1 MLSCYVLQEV
11 PLPLNSNIGCFEMK
25 RSRER
30 RSGKTWLNSNIGCFE
45 ILHMSP
51 PLLRLCELNSN
62 IGCFEIYCRQFVAVD
77 IIG

>member
-45 ILHMSP
+45 MFTNKLTLSGA
-51 PLLRLCELNSN
+51 N
-62 IGCFEIYCRQFVAVD
+62 G
-77 IIG
+77 

>member
-45 ILHMSP
+45 I
-51 PLLRLCELNSN
+51 
-62 IGCFEIYCRQFVAVD
+62 YCRQFVAVD

>member
-45 ILHMSP
+45 I
-51 PLLRLCELNSN
+51 
-62 IGCFEIYCRQFVAVD
+62 FVFADFQFQTRVKQ
-77 IIG
+77 

>member
-45 ILHMSP
+45 MNNKIWSADRILW
-51 PLLRLCELNSN
+51 LNSN
-62 IGCFEIYCRQFVAVD
+62 IGCFEML
-77 IIG
+77 